1 MAQRYPSSHGPNC
14 SEACSS
20 TAQQNRKNTKANS
33 SATRT
38 FASKDLKEL
47 EGFCPERLVL
57 EWGLPRSSLTDD
69 FFTHHYAAIIS
80 NINLH
85 AKQIFEVGDV
95 PPPGPVWSVV
105 TGDQSSE
112 LERTIEKVARPDPR
126 DKGPWD
132 DLIACNYKRILVMRA
147 FFLKLF
153 EEQIFSLQLFGADNQ
168 QRLSLLHQD
177 KQFIKTEGWF
187 SPLYPRNHK
196 QDTAIDCLL
205 GFRRSQLRAK
215 TVEMLL
221 EENHGLPPLFW
232 KQVDHYTMK
241 TFLLI
246 RPILTWVRMT
256 WPENGPNPSI
266 RSIFQ
271 MIHHDVAYAAWL
283 SVNIRLSP
291 EVLHFEWREPD
302 ELYVPGDFEI
312 PDPGVLPI
320 PSNALLSPTS
330 HGFVASTSRFR
341 EPPIEPPLSRVLISF
356 VPVVQRISLVEGA
369 NGEEPIGSQRKRL
382 LESRTAY
389 YTLWRHTD
397 EVNPSPGSLVDHACE
412 MRRPKPTYF
421 SAIVRPLFWQ
431 LLVYTLIIQLLRYI
445 YQLRDEYIKR
455 SNEGGTVSAYDP
467 SSGRAGTD
475 QGVQEFGFTR

>member
-1 MAQRYPSSHGPNC
+1 MTPTYPGSHGPNC
-14 SEACSS
+14 SEACSP
-20 TAQQNRKNTKANS
+20 TAQQNRKNTKANP
-33 SATRT
+33 SATRA

-47 EGFCPERLVL
+47 KGFCPERLVL
-57 EWGLPRSSLTDD
+57 QWGLPRSSLTDD
-69 FFTHHYAAIIS
+69 FFTRHYAAIIS

-126 DKGPWD
+126 DKSPWD
-132 DLIACNYKRILVMRA
+132 DLIACDYKRILVMRA

-177 KQFIKTEGWF
+177 KQFMKHE
-187 SPLYPRNHK
+187 
-196 QDTAIDCLL
+196 
-205 GFRRSQLRAK
+205 GFRRSELRAK
-215 TVEMLL
+215 TVNMLL

-312 PDPGVLPI
+312 PDPGVLPR

-330 HGFVASTSRFR
+330 TGFIVSTSRFR

-356 VPVVQRISLVEGA
+356 VPVVQRVSLVEGA
-369 NGEEPIGSQRKRL
+369 SGEEPIGSQRRRL

-397 EVNPSPGSLVDHACE
+397 EVGSSPRSLVDHACE
-412 MRRPKPTYF
+412 MRRPRPTYF
-421 SAIVRPLFWQ
+421 SAIIRPLFWQ
-431 LLVYTLIIQLLRYI
+431 LLIYILLIQLLRYV
-445 YQLRDEYIKR
+445 YQLRDEYSR
-455 SNEGGTVSAYDP
+455 RNHEGGADSAYDP
-467 SSGRAGTD
+467 SSGRAGTYE
-475 QGVQEFGFTR
+475 GV